1 MSSIHPI
8 TPAMKSA
15 LEWLT
20 ERGGDGVFSRRHGH
34 TMLAAGEI
42 APFMRATFNK
52 LREAGLVEFYGV
64 RRIRVVAARS
74 EVRA

>member
-1 MSSIHPI
+1 MSAAPPI
-8 TPAMKSA
+8 TPAMKTA

-34 TMLAAGEI
+34 TVLAAGEV

-52 LREAGLVEFYGV
+52 LREAGLVEFYGE
-64 RRIRVVAARS
+64 RRIRVLAARS
-74 EVRA
+74 GVRA